1 MKTKDSNDESNYF
14 QIINLTD
21 KSRTLVEDFIEDPSY
36 KYFAY
41 NNGKFYA
48 ANSEK
53 IKVAA
58 VKLTNRP
65 NNTVRRRINLSTVA
79 TITLWDSE
87 KEKNDI
93 HK

>member
-1 MKTKDSNDESNYF
+1 
-14 QIINLTD
+14 
-21 KSRTLVEDFIEDPSY
+21 LVEDFIQDPSY
-36 KYFAY
+36 IYFAY

-48 ANSEK
+48 ANSDK

-58 VKLTNRP
+58 VKLTKRSGFTVKRKINP
-65 NNTVRRRINLSTVA
+65 NTVA

-93 HK
+93 F

>member
-1 MKTKDSNDESNYF
+1 
-14 QIINLTD
+14 
-21 KSRTLVEDFIEDPSY
+21 LVEDFILDLSF

-58 VKLTNRP
+58 VKLTTKP
-65 NNTVRRRINLSTVA
+65 NNTVKRKVNPSTVA

-87 KEKNDI
+87 KEKKDI
-93 HK
+93 NKQFKGKYG